1 MRLQSSENIPSSIYV
16 LRDTTAAQNFRAPS
30 VAAPSFVVNFLARNS
45 SLEVIM
51 PVKPIPDGYHTLTPF
66 LTVRDAVRAIEFYK
80 QAFGAVERGVM
91 KGPDGKVMHA
101 ELKIG
106 DSIIMLSDEFP
117 EFGTVSPQTVGG
129 SPMGLHVY
137 VDGVD
142 AAFDR
147 AVKAGAQVEM
157 PVMDQFWGDRYGK
170 LKDPFGHKWSIATH
184 TKDLSMD
191 EMKSGMDE
199 AMAQF
204 EAKKSA

>member
-1 MRLQSSENIPSSIYV
+1 MP
-16 LRDTTAAQNFRAPS
+16 AK
-30 VAAPSFVVNFLARNS
+30 
-45 SLEVIM
+45 

-66 LTVRDAVRAIEFYK
+66 LTCRDAARAIEFYK
-80 QAFGAVERGVM
+80 KAFGAEVRGGVA

-117 EFGTVSPQTVGG
+117 EFGSLSPQAVGG
-129 SPMGLHVY
+129 SGMGLHIY
-137 VDGVD
+137 LDGVD

-184 TKDLSMD
+184 VKDLSEE
-191 EMKSGMDE
+191 EMKRAMDE
-199 AMAQF
+199 AMAKAEEKMQKT
-204 EAKKSA
+204 A